1 MCTAFDCQH
10 PNYHTTSCVLNVI
23 FFFSFL
29 NHRYLLLILKAAPY
43 KHAFSDFASLFV
55 SIGLFLTMLCAF
67 ALTLDAGKENPEYG
81 NDSMAGVLLVA
92 VTGTV
97 FFVNCFVLMPLSTY
111 KTIHGRYPWKGKK
124 VEVGKDG
131 GQGSVLGASRN
142 KKTKVAPAKELNDV
156 KSWGRSR

>member
-1 MCTAFDCQH
+1 
-10 PNYHTTSCVLNVI
+10 
-23 FFFSFL
+23 
-29 NHRYLLLILKAAPY
+29 
-43 KHAFSDFASLFV
+43 
-55 SIGLFLTMLCAF
+55 MLCAF

-97 FFVNCFVLMPLSTY
+97 FVVNCFVLMPLSTY
-111 KTIHGRYPWKGKK
+111 KTFHGRYPWKGKK

-131 GQGSVLGASRN
+131 DQGSVVGGSGSRN

>member
-1 MCTAFDCQH
+1 M
-10 PNYHTTSCVLNVI
+10 NSS
-23 FFFSFL
+23 FFLFPQP
-29 NHRYLLLILKAAPY
+29 HRYLLLILKAAPY

-111 KTIHGRYPWKGKK
+111 KTFHGRYPSWKGKN

-131 GQGSVLGASRN
+131 GQGSVVGGSRN

-156 KSWGRSR
+156 KSWGRR